1 MRIDQPT
8 VQGSLTATGDI
19 TAYYSSD
26 RRLKENIVLIEDAT
40 DKVKQ
45 IGGYTF
51 DWKKGIEK
59 ATPKTG
65 KDVGVIAQELE
76 AVLPELVITREDGYK
91 GVDYPK
97 LVALLIESNKELVK
111 RIELLETKVK

>member
-1 MRIDQPT
+1 M
-8 VQGSLTATGDI
+8 
-19 TAYYSSD
+19 
-26 RRLKENIVLIEDAT
+26 
-40 DKVKQ
+40 
-45 IGGYTF
+45 
-51 DWKKGIEK
+51 
-59 ATPKTG
+59 
-65 KDVGVIAQELE
+65 IAQELE